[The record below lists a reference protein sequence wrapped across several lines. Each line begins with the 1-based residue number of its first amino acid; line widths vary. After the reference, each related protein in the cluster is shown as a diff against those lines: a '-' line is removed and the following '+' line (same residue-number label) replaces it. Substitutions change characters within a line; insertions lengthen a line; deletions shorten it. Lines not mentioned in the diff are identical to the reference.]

1 MDGLTA
7 SIKRCNLQLKLDNN
21 TEGYG
26 NCFPNAIVQQCRR
39 PEIRAW
45 LQENRPLGIVNGQ
58 RTLRTKVTNFAV
70 KSRHIA
76 ILDYKATFFE
86 ATYEADRRLW
96 SDYWNEMR
104 QDGTWVDSTF
114 VQLTAWYM
122 GLDILILDTSAKPEN
137 PFIKISGN
145 ISNTAASSSGPPLLV
160 GNYTNVH
167 YQSLL
172 PFSPNLSA
180 QLVQQPKC
188 SMVPAKTTEGK
199 KESDDNAKP
208 DDFIYVHNGDQIIFN
223 NLESGKLQCPFCSE
237 SFLRIVSHITSKKCK
252 IVKSNIDIKEFKSQ
266 LDSFKE
272 GFRLASGRKR
282 KQKSQQ
288 N

>member
-7 SIKRCNLQLKLDNN
+7 SIKRCNLQLKLDNI

-39 PEIRAW
+39 PEICAW
-45 LQENRPLGIVNGQ
+45 LQENRPLGIVNNH

-70 KSRHIA
+70 KSRHLT
-76 ILDYKATFFE
+76 ILDYKANCFE
-86 ATYEADRRLW
+86 ATYDADRRLW

-104 QDGTWVDSTF
+104 QEGTWVDSTF

-160 GNYTNVH
+160 GN
-167 YQSLL
+167 
-172 PFSPNLSA
+172 
-180 QLVQQPKC
+180 
-188 SMVPAKTTEGK
+188 
-199 KESDDNAKP
+199 
-208 DDFIYVHNGDQIIFN
+208 
-223 NLESGKLQCPFCSE
+223 
-237 SFLRIVSHITSKKCK
+237 
-252 IVKSNIDIKEFKSQ
+252 
-266 LDSFKE
+266 
-272 GFRLASGRKR
+272 
-282 KQKSQQ
+282 
-288 N
+288 